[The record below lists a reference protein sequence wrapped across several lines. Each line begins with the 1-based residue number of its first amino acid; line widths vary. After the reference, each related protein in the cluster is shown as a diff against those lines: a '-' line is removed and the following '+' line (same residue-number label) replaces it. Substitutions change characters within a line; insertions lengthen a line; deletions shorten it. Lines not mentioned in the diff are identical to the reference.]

1 MSKMRSQ
8 EKDLFKWSEKHS
20 IKNNFR
26 RRRNRHSNKYLKK
39 DKKRK

>member
-1 MSKMRSQ
+1 MRSQ
-8 EKDLFKWSEKHS
+8 EKDLIKWREKPN

-26 RRRNRHSNKYLKK
+26 RRRNHHSNKYLKK